1 MISDD
6 QAEAARITAPVVTR
20 HVLLAAALPLSE
32 SNREREGRRRT
43 RTAAMASARELKSE
57 NPKACPP
64 GGCDPADG
72 IEFIERLTQAVILIY
87 SAKTG
92 RDHRQRRRP
101 RPVAKDCK
109 APLYSL

>member
-6 QAEAARITAPVVTR
+6 QAEAARLTAPVVTR
-20 HVLLAAALPLSE
+20 HVLRAAALPLSE

-43 RTAAMASARELKSE
+43 RTAAMASARELKAE
-57 NPKACPP
+57 HPTACPP

-87 SAKTG
+87 SALKQAGIIGSDGG
-92 RDHRQRRRP
+92 R
-101 RPVAKDCK
+101 V
-109 APLYSL
+109 L

>member
-87 SAKTG
+87 S
-92 RDHRQRRRP
+92 
-101 RPVAKDCK
+101 
-109 APLYSL
+109 SLKQAGIIGSDGARVL